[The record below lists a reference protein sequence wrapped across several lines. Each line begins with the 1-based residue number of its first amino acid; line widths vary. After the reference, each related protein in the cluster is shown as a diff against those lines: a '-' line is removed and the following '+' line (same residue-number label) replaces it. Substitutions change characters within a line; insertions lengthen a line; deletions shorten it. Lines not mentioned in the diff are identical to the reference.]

1 MDEDRFCNGLQDY
14 PQSVITAMVFPFLLG
29 CQFWL

>member
-14 PQSVITAMVFPFLLG
+14 PQSVIKAMAFPFQPG
-29 CQFWL
+29 YHFWL